1 MAIAAPHYVTEH
13 SLANCPPGHRFSLY
27 FDSWNAGWQL
37 PEGEKAAG
45 LRRLLRLGDA
55 KSLLAGLRS
64 RQEMLAQSLPDNRC
78 FVIDAIS
85 TSPFSTGLGIEH
97 PIENGFAFLAP
108 YGLPYLAGSGVKG
121 VVRRAAEEL
130 LGEEAAG
137 LNQEAIYALF
147 GPEDPASSDEGP
159 PLTDEERRRGALSF
173 WDVLPEPNG
182 GEMTVEIM
190 TPHCATYYQGESSP
204 HDAGQPIPIPF
215 LAVPPGSAFRFVVT
229 LEPSL
234 LPAAMATLDWKVL
247 LLDVFKHAFG
257 WLGFGAKTAVGYGA
271 MAIDNDASAARE
283 RRAAKRKEAA
293 RLASLSKEG
302 RQIEALRAGLQNYAG
317 KKKLPLSN
325 NLAAD
330 LMRLIKSA
338 LEAQWPE
345 SDRNALADLA
355 SGLGFSK
362 IDFQSR
368 EKEVKRQIR
377 QLRGEA

>member
-1 MAIAAPHYVTEH
+1 MTIAAPGYVTKH

-55 KSLLAGLRS
+55 KELLAGLRR
-64 RQEMLAQSLPDNRC
+64 RQEVLAQSLPDNRS

-85 TSPFSTGLGIEH
+85 TAPFLTGLGIEH
-97 PIENGFAFLAP
+97 PIENGFAFLTP

-130 LGEEAAG
+130 LGEGVAG
-137 LNQEAIYALF
+137 LNRGAIDALF
-147 GPEDPASSDEGP
+147 GPKDPASSDEGP
-159 PLTDEERRRGALSF
+159 PLADDERRRGALTF
-173 WDVLPEPNG
+173 WDVLPEPKG

-190 TPHCATYYQGESSP
+190 TPHYATYYQGESSP

-215 LAVPPGSAFRFVVT
+215 LAVPRGSPFRFVVT

-234 LPAAMATLDWKVL
+234 LPAAMATLDWKAL
-247 LLDVFKHAFG
+247 LLDVFKHAFA

-271 MAIDNDASAARE
+271 MAIDADSSAARE
-283 RRAAKRKEAA
+283 RRAAERKETA
-293 RLASLSKEG
+293 RLARLSEEG
-302 RQIEALRAGLQNYAG
+302 RQIEALRARLQNHQGRRQPVSGQLYAE
-317 KKKLPLSN
+317 LS
-325 NLAAD
+325 
-330 LMRLIKSA
+330 RLIKAA

-345 SDRNALADLA
+345 SDRKALADLA

-362 IDFQSR
+362 IDLQSR